1 MAQQPVYSDHP
12 DFPVDWEFP
21 EDRELTWVW
30 DDIHSPVPSTPMAI
44 SVNDATAGGGPP
56 RSAQGSGP
64 PPRPT
69 RRVVNGYSYSV
80 RAPASR
86 TPEEEASYHARM
98 GQTIR
103 DTRRRWDEELVPT
116 LVRETDAMKA
126 VDLRGAT
133 RQALLHHLEEFIEL
147 DQKHW
152 YFHGLAVGPVFYVT
166 SLLFPLYAEITGSK
180 DETEAYRLLQGFDN
194 KSLETDRELR
204 KLAQQAREDKG
215 VATAFAETSDWQALR
230 KRLQA
235 TPAGEAF
242 LARLQAFLDYYGH
255 RSALL
260 NIAEPTWQEDPSFV
274 LITIKG
280 LLQRKPEDDEPRLQR
295 LVEERERLVQGA
307 LQRIGDNAA
316 RRQEFLDILGL
327 SQALWPIREDHSFY
341 IDQMSRALVRRVL
354 VECGRRLAQQGVLDL
369 PQEVFF
375 LTLPELK
382 EALTAPEKAPS
393 RSEVQRRKVEHEG
406 FQRLNPPQFLG
417 KIPPDGGLSDTSEGA
432 KFVRA
437 IYAPLTEER
446 PSLLKGAAASP
457 GKASGVARVVRGP
470 EEFQNVRP
478 GDILVCRTTSPSW
491 TPLFALIGGLVTDAG
506 GVLSHGAIVA
516 REYKLPAVTG
526 TKHATRVIR
535 DGQALVVDGDGG
547 VVRLT

>member
-1 MAQQPVYSDHP
+1 
-12 DFPVDWEFP
+12 
-21 EDRELTWVW
+21 
-30 DDIHSPVPSTPMAI
+30 
-44 SVNDATAGGGPP
+44 VNDATSGVGFARPAQ
-56 RSAQGSGP
+56 AQGNAP

-69 RRVVNGYSYSV
+69 RRVFNGYSYSV
-80 RAPASR
+80 RAPANH
-86 TPEEEASYHARM
+86 TPEEEARFHERQ
-98 GQTIR
+98 GQIIR

-126 VDLRGAT
+126 VDLQAAT
-133 RQALLHHLEEFIEL
+133 RQDLLRHLEEFIAL

-152 YFHGLAVGPVFYVT
+152 YFHGLAVGPIMYAT
-166 SLLFPLYAEITGSK
+166 SLLFPLYAQITGSQ

-204 KLAQQAREDKG
+204 TLAQQARKDKG
-215 VATAFAETSDWQALR
+215 VATAFAEVSDWQALR

-242 LARLQAFLDYYGH
+242 LARLQAFLDYYGN

-274 LITIKG
+274 LITIRG
-280 LLQRKPEDDEPRLQR
+280 LLQRKPEDEEPRRHR
-295 LVEERERLVQGA
+295 LVEERESLVQGA
-307 LQRIGDNAA
+307 LQRIGDNENK
-316 RRQEFLDILGL
+316 RQEFLDILGI

-382 EALTAPEKAPS
+382 EALKAPEKAPS
-393 RSEVQRRKVEHEG
+393 RSEIQRRKVEHER
-406 FQRLNPPQFLG
+406 FSRITPPQFLG
-417 KIPPDGGLSDTSEGA
+417 KTPPDGGLSDTSEGA

-437 IYAPLTEER
+437 INIPLTEER
-446 PSLLKGAAASP
+446 PSLLRGAAASP

-526 TKHATRVIR
+526 TKHATRVIL
-535 DGQALVVDGDGG
+535 DGQPLFVDGATG
-547 VVRLT
+547 VVRLG